1 MALCRSQLDESR
13 GPLAEVLARRR
24 DRIRSGW
31 PDLAARRRWFDR
43 LLSGPLPSLLR
54 RGDRAGA
61 DRALEH
67 ALSLDPAPDAAGSVA
82 LVGAGPGDP
91 GLLTLRALRLH
102 TEADVLLHD
111 RLVVDPVP
119 QLARRHPV
127 RTAVRNQPGPPAT
140 PQPPTNPPPRP
151 PPTPG
156 NRT

>member
-91 GLLTLRALRLH
+91 GLLTPRPLRLLNQ
-102 TEADVLLHD
+102 ADVILHD
-111 RLVVDPVP
+111 RPV
-119 QLARRHPV
+119 AHPLLPLHRPHPERIPV
-127 RTAVRNQPGPPAT
+127 GKHPSPHAPPPA
-140 PQPPTNPPPRP
+140 
-151 PPTPG
+151 PPTPHPA
-156 NRT
+156 

>member
-91 GLLTLRALRLH
+91 GLLTLRALRLLH
-102 TEADVLLHD
+102 EAAVILHD
-111 RLVVDPVP
+111 RLVADAVLP
-119 QLARRHPV
+119 LSRRDAE
-127 RTAVRNQPGPPAT
+127 RTEVGQ
-140 PQPPTNPPPRP
+140 
-151 PPTPG
+151 TPG
-156 NRT
+156 RPAPSHAP

>member
-91 GLLTLRALRLH
+91 GLLTLRALRLLN
-102 TEADVLLHD
+102 EADVILHD
-111 RLVVDPVP
+111 RLVADAVL
-119 QLARRHPV
+119 QLARRDAERIEV
-127 RTAVRNQPGPPAT
+127 GKQPGRQDRKST
-140 PQPPTNPPPRP
+140 RLNSRY
-151 PPTPG
+151 
-156 NRT
+156 